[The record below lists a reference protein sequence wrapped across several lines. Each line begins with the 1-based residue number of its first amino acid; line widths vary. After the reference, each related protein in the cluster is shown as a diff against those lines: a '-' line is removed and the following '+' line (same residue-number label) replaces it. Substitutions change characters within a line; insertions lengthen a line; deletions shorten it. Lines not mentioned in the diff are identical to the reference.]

1 MMWGVMPTGDIGPW
15 SIGIADAES
24 SAAGDLCGFD
34 AQARQEGSIRRELV
48 SPP

>member
-1 MMWGVMPTGDIGPW
+1 MALPARAHTFAP
-15 SIGIADAES
+15 ES
-24 SAAGDLCGFD
+24 SAAGDVCGFD